1 MNLLLRKVNLEY
13 THQYVCYPLPDKKNP
28 LYYLLFLTLGKD
40 ISDFKCN
47 MVYTQDK
54 FFLINLYYFSDSF
67 QLKNEFF
74 QCKYVNKPRKI
85 HLFNLLKK

>member
-13 THQYVCYPLPDKKNP
+13 THKYVCYPLPDKKNP
-28 LYYLLFLTLGKD
+28 PYYLLFPTLGKD

-47 MVYTQDK
+47 MVYYSRQILSDK
-54 FFLINLYYFSDSF
+54 SILLDSF

-74 QCKYVNKPRKI
+74 QHKDVNKRRKI
-85 HLFNLLKK
+85 HLLNP

>member
-28 LYYLLFLTLGKD
+28 SYYLLFLTLGKN

-54 FFLINLYYFSDSF
+54 FFLVNLYYFSDSF
-67 QLKNEFF
+67 QLKSEFF
-74 QCKYVNKPRKI
+74 QCKYVNKRRKKP
-85 HLFNLLKK
+85 FV